1 MPDCGAGTLA
11 NDLKTELLDGEVVTL
26 PVIDITGPDYEI
38 PAESTD
44 PIFQDIQRLVN
55 TDLTERRVDG
65 NGTFDALMQGF
76 NVHLTREY
84 ENNRITGEQYTK
96 AYTALVEGAMSNAVS
111 FLLGKDQ
118 AFWQAVTAQQQARL
132 TEIQA
137 VIARVGLQ
145 KAKVELAMVQIQARN
160 EEANYAL
167 TKMRLATESVQY
179 CTAKYQLEELL
190 PQQKLLAAQQIRVT
204 TEAADL
210 AVLNRTDMFPQ
221 QVELLGKQITQLEKQ
236 TLMVEAQTETVN
248 YTNTNMLPQQVTQL
262 EAQTDM
268 VREQIEAARAQT
280 SNNRTDGVPVAGLL
294 GMQKSLFA
302 QQITSYQRDAEIKAA
317 RPFIDAW
324 ITMKTIDEGVEPPTG
339 FTNANLDQVLATI
352 KANNDL

>member
-11 NDLKTELLDGEVVTL
+11 NDLKTELLTGEVVTL
-26 PVIDITGPDYEI
+26 PVIDITGPEYEI
-38 PAESTD
+38 PTESTD

-190 PQQKLLAAQQIRVT
+190 PQQKLLGAQQIRVT
-204 TEAADL
+204 TEAADM
-210 AVLNRTDMFPQ
+210 AVLQRTQMFPQ
-221 QVELLGKQITQLEKQ
+221 QVLLLTGQVDQVNKQ
-236 TLMVEAQTETVN
+236 TLMVVAQTTGQT
-248 YTNTNMLPQQVTQL
+248 YTNINLLPKQALQL
-262 EAQTDM
+262 DAQTDM
-268 VREQIEAARAQT
+268 IREQIEAQRAQT
-280 SNNRTDGVPVAGLL
+280 TNSRTDGLPVTGVL
-294 GMQKSLFA
+294 GMQKDLFA
-302 QQITSYQRDAEIKAA
+302 QQIVSYQRDAEIKAA

-324 ITMKTIDEGVEPPTG
+324 ITMKTIDEGIEPPTG
-339 FTNANLDQVLATI
+339 FANANLDQILATL

>member
-11 NDLKTELLDGEVVTL
+11 NELKDELLAGEVVTL
-26 PVIDITGPDYEI
+26 PVIDITGEEYEI
-38 PAESTD
+38 PSSGSD
-44 PIFQDIQRLVN
+44 PIFADIERLVN

-96 AYTALVEGAMSNAVS
+96 AYTALVEGAMSNAVA

-145 KAKVELAMVQIQARN
+145 KAKIELAMVRIQARN

-190 PQQKLLAAQQIRVT
+190 PQQKLLVAQQIRVT

-210 AVLNRTDMFPQ
+210 AVLNRTEMFPQ
-221 QVELLGKQITQLEKQ
+221 QVELLTMQIDQLEKQ
-236 TLMVEAQTETVN
+236 TLMVEAQTDTVE
-248 YTNTNMLPQQVTQL
+248 YTNTNLLPKQVLQL

-268 VREQIEAARAQT
+268 VREQIEAQRAQT
-280 SNNRTDGVPVAGLL
+280 TNTRTDGLPVTGVL
-294 GMQKSLFA
+294 GMQKDLYS
-302 QQITSYQRDAEIKAA
+302 QQITSYQRDSEIKAA

-324 ITMKTIDEGVEPPTG
+324 ITMKTIDEGIEPPTG
-339 FTNANLDQVLATI
+339 FTNANLDQILATL
-352 KANNDL
+352 KSNNDL

>member
-1 MPDCGAGTLA
+1 MPDCGAGALA
-11 NDLKTELLDGEVVTL
+11 NELKDELLTGEVVTL
-26 PVIDITGPDYEI
+26 PVIDITGPEFEI
-38 PAESTD
+38 PASGSD
-44 PIFQDIQRLVN
+44 PIFADIVRLGN

-96 AYTALVEGAMSNAVS
+96 AYTALVEGAMSNAVA

-137 VIARVGLQ
+137 VIARVGLE
-145 KAKVELAMVQIQARN
+145 KAKIELAMVQIQARN

-190 PQQKLLAAQQIRVT
+190 PQQKLLGAQQIRVA

-210 AVLNRTDMFPQ
+210 AVLTRTELFPQ
-221 QVELLGKQITQLEKQ
+221 QVNLLIKQVAQLEKQ
-236 TLMVEAQTETVN
+236 TLMVVSQTTGQD
-248 YTNTNMLPQQVTQL
+248 YTNNNLLPKQALQL
-262 EAQTDM
+262 TAQTDM
-268 VREQIEAARAQT
+268 IREQIEVQRAQT

-294 GMQKSLFA
+294 GMQKSLFS

-339 FTNANLDQVLATI
+339 FTNVNLDQILATL